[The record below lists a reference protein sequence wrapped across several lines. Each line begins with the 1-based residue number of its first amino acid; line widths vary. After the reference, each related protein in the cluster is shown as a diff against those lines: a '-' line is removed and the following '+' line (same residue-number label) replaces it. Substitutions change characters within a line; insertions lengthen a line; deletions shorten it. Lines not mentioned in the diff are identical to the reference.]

1 MSQQNISPQKVVGI
15 IAEYNPFHNGHAFH
29 IREAKKLCG
38 ASCCI
43 VVMSGDFVQ
52 RGGPAVFDKYT
63 RASMA
68 LSSGADLVVEMPPAF
83 ALASAEDFAS
93 CGIAVLE
100 SLGVVSHICFGSECG
115 RVAPLMEL
123 AHILVQE
130 PETFQAALKQEVS
143 LGQSYP
149 KARQTALSR
158 YLSSLK
164 CSRDSSSLLAAPNNT
179 LGVEYLKALIKRGS
193 SIVPVTIPRQ
203 GAGYHDESLSSGY
216 SSATAIRKMIL
227 EPGRHRGTGA
237 PFADCGDVSTHGA
250 LADALSSQIP
260 PACLKAASSAVPVS
274 VNDFSLLL
282 SYRLL
287 ELAGP
292 AKEQGKRLERFA
304 DVSPELALRMSRQ
317 ALAFSSFEER
327 VAALKTKQ
335 YTYTRISRCLMH
347 ILLNMTQEDMDTRKR
362 LGYASYIRILG
373 FRRDSAPLLGRV
385 KKGSRLPLVTKTADA
400 PRLLS
405 PDARQQ
411 FEQDLF
417 CSHVY
422 QSVVEQKIGI
432 RPKNEYTRSLVIL

>member
-1 MSQQNISPQKVVGI
+1 MSQQNTSPQKVVGI

-93 CGIAVLE
+93 CGVAVLE

-130 PETFQAALKQEVS
+130 PETFQTTLKQEIS

-149 KARQTALSR
+149 KARQTALSQ
-158 YLSSLK
+158 YLASLK
-164 CSRDSSSLLAAPNNT
+164 SSRDSSSLLAAPNNT
-179 LGVEYLKALIKRGS
+179 LGVEYLKALIKKGS

-227 EPGRHRGTGA
+227 EPGQRRGTGA
-237 PFADCGDVSTHGA
+237 PFADYGDVSTQGA
-250 LADALSSQIP
+250 LAGALRSQVP
-260 PACLKAASSAVPVS
+260 PACLEAASSAVPVS

-287 ELAGP
+287 ELAGQ
-292 AKEQGKRLERFA
+292 ENGLERFA
-304 DVSPELALRMSRQ
+304 DVSPELALRMSRH

-347 ILLNMTQEDMDTRKR
+347 ILLNMTQEDIDTRKR

-373 FRRDSAPLLGRV
+373 FRRDSAPLLGSV
-385 KKGSRLPLVTKTADA
+385 KRGSRLPLVTKTADA

-422 QSVVEQKIGI
+422 QSVVEQKSGI